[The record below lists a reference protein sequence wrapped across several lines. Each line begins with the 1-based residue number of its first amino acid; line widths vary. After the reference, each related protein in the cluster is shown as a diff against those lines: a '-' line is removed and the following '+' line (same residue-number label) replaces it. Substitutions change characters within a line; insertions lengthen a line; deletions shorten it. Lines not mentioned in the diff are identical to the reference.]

1 MRENCIYGKPAAAV
15 CINFISGSNGPFVFL
30 SRAAFELGRGK
41 TSGLY
46 KRRPGHSEGEA
57 LPSDLASRAKS
68 TGLRPLRERQV
79 KTR

>member
-46 KRRPGHSEGEA
+46 KRATRREKHFLRIWQVERKA
-57 LPSDLASRAKS
+57 L
-68 TGLRPLRERQV
+68 G
-79 KTR
+79 